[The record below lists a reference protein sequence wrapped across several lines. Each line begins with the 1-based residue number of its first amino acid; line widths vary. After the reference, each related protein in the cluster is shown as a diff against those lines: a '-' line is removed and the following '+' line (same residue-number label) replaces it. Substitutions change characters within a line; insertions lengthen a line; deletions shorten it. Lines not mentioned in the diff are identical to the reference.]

1 MTTTF
6 FLDLQGL
13 VWLGGPDRLTFLD
26 RMGTGRLRDLAPG
39 QGRATVLTTDE
50 GRALDLVACH
60 AGPTGAAL
68 VCSSRAA
75 AAKVAAQLLRYRLR
89 DQVTVTDATP
99 QVLVCRLQGEGAWE
113 LGGRAFGEEPLPP
126 LAPGDWLQ
134 RGEGAGERWLL
145 RHPEGAGLG
154 GLDLVLPREAAP
166 ALAEALLAAGAV
178 AGDPATYDQARV
190 AALLPMDGAEI
201 DGRSNPLELGLT
213 ALVDFDKG
221 CYIGQEVI
229 ARQHHY
235 ERLRQRLRQVR
246 LTEALPAG
254 SPWPPGAAGGRQRPG
269 RLTTVVPDP
278 AGAGW
283 LGLALEN
290 LPTGE
295 VPEA

>member
-13 VWLGGPDRLTFLD
+13 VWLGGPDRLAFLE

-50 GRALDLVACH
+50 GRAVDLVSCH
-60 AGPTGAAL
+60 AGTAGTAL
-68 VCSSRAA
+68 VCSSRTA
-75 AAKVAAQLLRYRLR
+75 AAKVSAQLLRYRLR
-89 DQVTVTDATP
+89 DRVTVTDATA
-99 QVLVCRLQGEGAWE
+99 QVLVCRLLGEGALE
-113 LGGRAFGEEPLPP
+113 AGARAFGGEPLPL
-126 LAPGDWLQ
+126 LAPGDWMQ
-134 RGEGAGERWLL
+134 QGEGPGERWAL
-145 RHPEGAGLG
+145 RHTEGAGLG

-201 DGRSNPLELGLT
+201 DGRANPLELGLT
-213 ALVDFDKG
+213 ELVDFAKG

-235 ERLRQRLRQVR
+235 ERLRRRLRQVH
-246 LTEALPAG
+246 LAEALPAG
-254 SPWPPGAAGGRQRPG
+254 SPWPPGAG
-269 RLTTVVPDP
+269 
-278 AGAGW
+278 GW
-283 LGLALEN
+283 LALALEN
-290 LPTGE
+290 LHAADA
-295 VPEA
+295 PEE